1 MRLAAMALLAAGM
14 LVGGCGST
22 STSHHASA
30 DVKAAQAALAPYTG
44 KPQPFPVSAPLA
56 RRPTGAT
63 VAVMDCGTSVC
74 GLLYNLMVPAARAM
88 GVHLIRYKAGPA
100 VQDVRTAFSAMLAQK
115 PSGVII
121 LPVDLSLITS
131 QLRTLRADKI
141 PVVASGNDIAT
152 PQAYGVG
159 AQQAGRPWAQ
169 VDGRLMAAWAV
180 ATKGGSANV
189 LLENVP
195 GLTFNAALQSAF
207 LSEMKQLCPAC
218 TVQQINIPV
227 TALGTTASS
236 QAVAF
241 LQAHPGVNV
250 VAAASAEAFYGL
262 PTALKAA
269 GLHVDLVGNAPA
281 PLNFEDLA
289 HGAEQAGIATDWNMQ
304 VWTDI
309 DAIARLITGQAVSP
323 AEASGMSPVQVLT
336 QKDITFN
343 PAVGWTEYSDYRQ
356 RFEQLWGVAGR

>member
-1 MRLAAMALLAAGM
+1 MRTAVMALLATGV
-14 LVGGCGST
+14 LLGGCGS

-30 DVKAAQAALAPYTG
+30 NVTAAKAALGPYTG
-44 KPQPFPVSAPLA
+44 KPQSFPVSAPLA
-56 RRPTGAT
+56 RRPAGAR

-74 GLLYNLMVPAARAM
+74 GLLYNLMVPAARTM
-88 GVHLIRYKAGPA
+88 GVQLIRYKAGPS
-100 VQDVRTAFSAMLAQK
+100 VQDVRTAFTAMLAQK

-121 LPVDLSLITS
+121 LPVDLSLVAS
-131 QLRTLRADKI
+131 QLKTLRADKI
-141 PVVASGNDIAT
+141 PVVASGNDIPN

-169 VDGRLMAAWAV
+169 ADGRLMAAWAV
-180 ATKGGSANV
+180 SAKGGSANV

-195 GLTFNAALQSAF
+195 GLTFNPALRSAF
-207 LSEMKQLCPAC
+207 LSEMRQLCPTC

-269 GLHVDLVGNAPA
+269 GIHADLVGNAPA

-309 DAIARLITGQAVSP
+309 DAIARLITKQAVSP
-323 AEASGMSPVQVLT
+323 TEASGMSPVQVVT

-343 PAVGWTEYSDYRQ
+343 PAVGWTEYADYRQ
-356 RFEQLWGVAGR
+356 RFEQLWGVAGH